1 VGRATDGADGAAGI
15 EAALRDGM
23 ALVEATGA
31 RAFVPFIHVERAA
44 LAQLLGDEAVREREL
59 HEAHRLFTEMGA
71 PVRAE
76 QVAREL
82 GSNATPGISSAG
94 RI

>member
-1 VGRATDGADGAAGI
+1 
-15 EAALRDGM
+15 M
-23 ALVEATGA
+23 AQATGA

-44 LAQLLGDEAVREREL
+44 LAHLLGDEAVREREL